1 MVDETFAVL
10 WERGE
15 EILGV
20 VRVVLFVRGG
30 LGLGL
35 GWSLRVVGM
44 VLAVFLDA
52 RRVGLVLAL
61 AMAISVGMFCGRSN
75 HPAPN
80 ACLCLS
86 SFSLLSVEFCFCP
99 HRK

>member
-15 EILGV
+15 VIVGV

-35 GWSLRVVGM
+35 GQSLRV
-44 VLAVFLDA
+44 
-52 RRVGLVLAL
+52 
-61 AMAISVGMFCGRSN
+61 
-75 HPAPN
+75 
-80 ACLCLS
+80 
-86 SFSLLSVEFCFCP
+86 
-99 HRK
+99 